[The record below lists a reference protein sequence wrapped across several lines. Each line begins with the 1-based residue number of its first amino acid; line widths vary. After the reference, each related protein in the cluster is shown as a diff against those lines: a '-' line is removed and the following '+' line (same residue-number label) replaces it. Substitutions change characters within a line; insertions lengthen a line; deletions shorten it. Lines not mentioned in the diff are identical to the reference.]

1 MAGRQR
7 PMSATIA
14 LRGAT
19 MADAQALF
27 DVHRDAVQ
35 TQCAGAYSE
44 AQLRAWFEGRR
55 PDMYRPAIEAGH
67 IWLAE
72 CNSRVLGFV
81 GFDPGEVTLL
91 FVRHEAARVGLG
103 KRLFAFGLEQA
114 QAGFD
119 GPLTV
124 VATRNSQPFYAA
136 HGFAAVETL
145 TFLRGQPALHI
156 EVVKMQCPARATVPT
171 DRTRLETAT

>member
-1 MAGRQR
+1 
-7 PMSATIA
+7 MSTTIA
-14 LRGAT
+14 LRRAI

-35 TQCAGAYSE
+35 TQCAAAYSE

-67 IWLAE
+67 VWLAE
-72 CNSRVLGFV
+72 CRERVLGFV
-81 GFDPGEVTLL
+81 GFVAGEVTLL
-91 FVRHEAARVGLG
+91 FVRHDAAGAGLG
-103 KRLFAFGLEQA
+103 RRLFAFGVAQA

-124 VATRNSQPFYAA
+124 VATLNSARDLPTRWY
-136 HGFAAVETL
+136 GYEGVTAVVISTSNPEIFRQLSETSARI
-145 TFLRGQPALHI
+145 TALDQW
-156 EVVKMQCPARATVPT
+156 VRMGG
-171 DRTRLETAT
+171 RLSQAMPVA

>member
-1 MAGRQR
+1 
-7 PMSATIA
+7 MSTTIA
-14 LRGAT
+14 LRRAI

-35 TQCAGAYSE
+35 TQCAAAYSQ

-67 IWLAE
+67 VWLAE
-72 CNSRVLGFV
+72 CRERVLGFV
-81 GFDPGEVTLL
+81 GFVAGEVTLL
-91 FVRHEAARVGLG
+91 FVRHDAAGAGLG
-103 KRLFAFGLEQA
+103 RRLFAFGVAQA

-124 VATRNSQPFYAA
+124 VATLNSQPFYAA
-136 HGFAAVETL
+136 HGFAAVEPL
-145 TFLRGQPALHI
+145 TFLRGQPELHI
-156 EVVKMQCPARATVPT
+156 EVVRMQRPAQAPVPM
-171 DRTRLETAT
+171 DRTHLETAA